1 MTILELVIV
10 HIYKDLSLKLKLY
23 DLVLLSI
30 DCLMA
35 KQIVKKRKEGD
46 DAVSRYNL
54 RKKNV

>member
-30 DCLMA
+30 HCLMA
-35 KQIVKKRKEGD
+35 KQIVEKRKEGD